1 MVMGRRRTH
10 DKHLPRGMTLERG
23 SYFYRGADRKRV
35 NLGRDF
41 ADAMARYGEL
51 FREAPLSTFG
61 VLLDRYLQLVLPGK
75 AAATRASQLPQAA
88 TIRAV
93 FGHVPP
99 KTIKPTDVYAF
110 RDRLKARS
118 GAVQAN
124 QHLALLKHVCTKG
137 IEWGA
142 LVTNPARDVR
152 KNPVKARTRYV
163 TDAEVAAVRDLAS
176 PMLRC
181 ATDLAVLTGLRRGDL
196 LRLTRTDCQDDGI
209 HVATSKTGRVLIIE
223 WSTELRAVVEI
234 AKRIKPHFRQ
244 HILATRSGKPFSSSG
259 FSTAWQRLMVAT
271 KKAGIERFHFHDL
284 RGKSASDSSNLV
296 EASERLGHSSLDLT
310 RRVYRRKPLKVTP
323 LR

>member
-1 MVMGRRRTH
+1 MVMGRRRIH

-23 SYFYRGADRKRV
+23 TYFYRGAERKRV

-61 VLLDRYLQLVLPGK
+61 ALLDRYLQLVLPGK
-75 AAATRASQLPQAA
+75 AASTRASQLPQAD

-93 FGHVPP
+93 FGHIPP
-99 KTIKPTDVYAF
+99 KAIKPTDVYAF
-110 RDRLKARS
+110 RDRLQARS
-118 GAVQAN
+118 GVVQAN
-124 QHLALLKHVCTKG
+124 QHLALLKHVCTKA

-142 LVTNPARDVR
+142 LATNPARDVR
-152 KNPVKARTRYV
+152 KNPVRARTRYV
-163 TDAEVAAVRDLAS
+163 TDAEMAAVRDMAS

-181 ATDLAVLTGLRRGDL
+181 AIDLALLTGLRRGDL
-196 LRLTRTDCQDDGI
+196 LTLTRAHCQDEGI
-209 HVATSKTGRVLIIE
+209 HVATSKTGRVLVIE
-223 WSTELRAVVEI
+223 WSAELSAVVEA

-244 HILATRSGKPFSSSG
+244 HILATRSGRPFSSSG
-259 FSTAWQRLMVAT
+259 FSTAWQRLMVET

-284 RGKSASDSSNLV
+284 RAKSASDSADLV
-296 EASERLGHSSLDLT
+296 AASERLGHSSLDLT